1 MSTGNSM
8 RRIVIGISGASGAIF
23 GIRLLEV
30 LRDLPVETH
39 LVMTRTAEQTIALE
53 TDRKP
58 ADVRRLADVVH
69 GNADLAAPISSG
81 SFRTMGMIVA
91 PCSVKTMSEIASGV
105 TSCLLTRA
113 ADVVIKERG
122 RLVLAVRETPLHGG
136 HLRRMAE
143 LADLGVTIAPPM
155 PGMYA
160 RPSSL
165 EDMIDHSVGRLLD
178 SFGIEAGLVRRW
190 GETPATK

>member
-1 MSTGNSM
+1 MNTGNAM
-8 RRIVIGISGASGAIF
+8 PRIVIGISGASGAIY
-23 GIRLLEV
+23 GVRMLEV

-39 LVMTRTAEQTIALE
+39 LVISRTAEQTIALE

-69 GNADLAAPISSG
+69 GNADLAAPIASG

-105 TSCLLTRA
+105 TSSLLARA

-155 PGMYA
+155 PGLYA

-190 GETPATK
+190 GEIPAFR